1 MYLDTY
7 APLTR
12 INKYQLKF
20 KRMQFLISIKTVA
33 WSTLTVIN
41 FDNGD
46 TITNPCDIA
55 NTCNNYFGS
64 IAETAKKE
72 KKKKVYHIH
81 ISIFQALEYN

>member
-20 KRMQFLISIKTVA
+20 KRMQFLISIKTIA
-33 WSTLTVIN
+33 CSALTVIN
-41 FDNGD
+41 FHNGD

-64 IAETAKKE
+64 IAETAKKKKKERKE
-72 KKKKVYHIH
+72 KKKYN
-81 ISIFQALEYN
+81 IFT